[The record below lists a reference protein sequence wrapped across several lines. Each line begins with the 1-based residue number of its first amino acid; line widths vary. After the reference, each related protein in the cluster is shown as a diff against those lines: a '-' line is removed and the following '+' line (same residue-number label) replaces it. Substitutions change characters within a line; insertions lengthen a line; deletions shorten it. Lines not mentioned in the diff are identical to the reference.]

1 MRVSIDW
8 RVCVGAGCCAAAAP
22 GSFALVASAE
32 GPRAI
37 LLRPAAEA
45 VLRAAAAACPT
56 LAICLEDEAGGRYPQ
71 DLLDRS

>member
-22 GSFALVASAE
+22 GAFGLAESAE

-37 LLRPAAEA
+37 LLRPAGDEA
-45 VLRAAAAACPT
+45 LRAAAAACPT

-71 DLLDRS
+71 DLLAG